1 MTHSCCMNNVVN
13 RWRLLSLAVL
23 QTVAA
28 NFTVEEFSVETEDR
42 PTEPEGRTRRTEP
55 SASSSSVDVWCIKNM
70 QSVVRWVSHIIG
82 VSSGLSR
89 EHRRSR
95 SGQKQTEVVFE
106 CFVKN
111 VTWPRHGEKRKQL
124 SQTEA
129 VAMMNAQLEWSVQLI
144 NQLPCEFTMT
154 GCKVLSSHVELVML
168 QDFKRWRTAVSQD
181 GTQLSMISIWICHA
195 FFLVEVNINMSQP
208 ESSVNVLTEFSQIM
222 LLLHWSV

>member
-1 MTHSCCMNNVVN
+1 MINVCYLLWPILAAWMLSIIDVCCQ
-13 RWRLLSLAVL
+13 LAVL

-28 NFTVEEFSVETEDR
+28 NFTVEEFSEETEDR

-106 CFVKN
+106 CFVKKRD
-111 VTWPRHGEKRKQL
+111 VTETWRKK
-124 SQTEA
+124 EA
-129 VAMMNAQLEWSVQLI
+129 AQSNWGSCNDECSAWVVCATDKPI
-144 NQLPCEFTMT
+144 TM
-154 GCKVLSSHVELVML
+154 
-168 QDFKRWRTAVSQD
+168 
-181 GTQLSMISIWICHA
+181 WIHHDW
-195 FFLVEVNINMSQP
+195 L
-208 ESSVNVLTEFSQIM
+208 
-222 LLLHWSV
+222 

>member
-106 CFVKN
+106 CFVKKRD
-111 VTWPRHGEKRKQL
+111 VTETWRKK
-124 SQTEA
+124 EA
-129 VAMMNAQLEWSVQLI
+129 AQSNWGSCNDECSAWVVCATDKPI
-144 NQLPCEFTMT
+144 TM
-154 GCKVLSSHVELVML
+154 
-168 QDFKRWRTAVSQD
+168 W
-181 GTQLSMISIWICHA
+181 
-195 FFLVEVNINMSQP
+195 
-208 ESSVNVLTEFSQIM
+208 
-222 LLLHWSV
+222 LHHDWL